1 MRGALEQSRRGAT
14 LFRFFSSL
22 QLGAN
27 ICLSFHLLTIYHKF
41 CACYR
46 LFKKKNKKL
55 EISIFLY
62 FTERAVNSIGDKI
75 SKDRAE
81 EEEEVVKERKG
92 YSFSGERVS
101 KIF

>member
-1 MRGALEQSRRGAT
+1 MNKAGGGVHYFAFFLLFSLAPIFALAFT
-14 LFRFFSSL
+14 
-22 QLGAN
+22 
-27 ICLSFHLLTIYHKF
+27 CLPFITNFAHVTVYS
-41 CACYR
+41 
-46 LFKKKNKKL
+46 KKNKKL